1 MTVDSRPR
9 ARRRRLARAAAVA
22 GTALAVIGLGTPA
35 IAAPARQVYVAMG
48 DSFAAGPLIV
58 PQSDLFTCVR
68 SSSNY
73 AGLLAKKIN
82 VATLRDVTCSSATTE
97 NFANSQAG
105 NVFGTAAPQYN
116 ALSTDTTL
124 VTVQIGGNDIGLVG
138 LAESCINLLPQTGVI
153 DAPVLGKSCKATNT
167 AGGVD
172 QYARKIDAFAPT
184 YGTVIDQIRKR
195 APKARILMVGY
206 PTGIQPGGCWPF
218 VPVLPQDADYI
229 QANIDR
235 LNSRMAEQSA
245 KHGATYVD
253 IRTPSIGHDACQGI
267 GTKWI
272 EGVIP
277 TVVDNGIAPLHPNAA
292 GMAGVVPSLQKALGS
307 GTAAGSGTKLAR
319 S

>member
-1 MTVDSRPR
+1 MAAPDRPR
-9 ARRRRLARAAAVA
+9 TRRRRLARVAAIT
-22 GTALAVIGLGTPA
+22 GTALAVLGLSTPA
-35 IAAPARQVYVAMG
+35 MATPARQVYVAMG
-48 DSFAAGPLIV
+48 DSFAAGPLIL
-58 PQSDLFTCVR
+58 PQSDLFTCAR
-68 SSSNY
+68 SSINY
-73 AGLLAKKIN
+73 AGLLAKKIDAA
-82 VATLRDVTCSSATTE
+82 VLRDVTCSSATTE

-138 LAESCINLLPQTGVI
+138 LAESCLNLLPQTGII
-153 DAPVLGKSCKATNT
+153 DLPGLGKSCKATDT

-172 QYARKIDAFAPT
+172 VYANKIDAFAPT
-184 YGTVIDQIRKR
+184 YGTVIEQIRKR

-218 VPVLPQDADYI
+218 VPVLPQDADYV

-235 LNSRMAEQSA
+235 LNTRMSQQAA

-277 TVVDNGIAPLHPNAA
+277 TIIDNGITPLHPNAA
-292 GMAGVVPSLQKALGS
+292 GMAAVVPTIQKALARTGS
-307 GTAAGSGTKLAR
+307 RVTTLP
-319 S
+319 